1 MKTIITV
8 ILIIV
13 AVAAVLFIL
22 PFAIMFSLMYSV
34 LIWTRTADYM
44 NVSGVRI
51 ELAPI
56 AKRIAKYTK
65 GIKKD

>member
-22 PFAIMFSLMYSV
+22 PFA
-34 LIWTRTADYM
+34 
-44 NVSGVRI
+44 NVRI

-56 AKRIAKYTK
+56 VKRIAKYTK

>member
-1 MKTIITV
+1 MKTIITA

-13 AVAAVLFIL
+13 AVAQYYLFFRSL
-22 PFAIMFSLMYSV
+22 LCFSLMYSV

-51 ELAPI
+51 ELAPL
-56 AKRIAKYTK
+56 
-65 GIKKD
+65 

>member
-1 MKTIITV
+1 MQQ
-8 ILIIV
+8 
-13 AVAAVLFIL
+13 AVFMAH
-22 PFAIMFSLMYSV
+22 SLMYSV

-56 AKRIAKYTK
+56 VKRIAKYTR
-65 GIKKD
+65 GIKRD